1 MAELSTE
8 EKRAALAAIDFFA
21 GCSERQLADVAHLAV
36 ERDLDAGT
44 ELCHEGDFG
53 QDAFVV
59 LDGEASAT
67 VGGAVVGSVG
77 AGEVVGELAM
87 LGDGHRKATLVAR
100 TPMRV
105 LVLDAD
111 DVDSVLAADP
121 HAQENL
127 GPRATRSGDNP

>member
-1 MAELSTE
+1 MPELSTE
-8 EKRAALAAIDFFA
+8 EKRAALAEIDFFA
-21 GCSERQLADVAHLAV
+21 GCTERQLADVAHLAV
-36 ERDLDAGT
+36 ERDLDPGT
-44 ELCHEGDFG
+44 ELCHEGEFG

-67 VGGAVVGSVG
+67 VGGSVVGSVG
-77 AGEVVGELAM
+77 PGEVVGELAM

-127 GPRATRSGDNP
+127 GPRATRTGENR